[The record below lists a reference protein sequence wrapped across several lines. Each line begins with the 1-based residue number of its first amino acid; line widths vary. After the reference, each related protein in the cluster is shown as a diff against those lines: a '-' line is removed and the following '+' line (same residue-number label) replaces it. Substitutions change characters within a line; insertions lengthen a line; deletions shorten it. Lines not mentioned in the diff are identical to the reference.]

1 VNSCGRFEYD
11 DDVQKTIATELENG
25 KTIFDVLVD
34 GEISSFDFIKMIET
48 TKTGQKYA
56 IREANDSGPVAYS
69 SDLEIFVPFEK
80 TISDKVCEAIKKKI
94 TIDVDIDEDKSIIY
108 GHNKKQI
115 QMSTGLILDIIV
127 IT

>member
-1 VNSCGRFEYD
+1 
-11 DDVQKTIATELENG
+11 
-25 KTIFDVLVD
+25 
-34 GEISSFDFIKMIET
+34 MIET